1 MLLKNTKY
9 NPRPDPEADGY
20 VTTPDNVKI
29 RYARWKAATAPIRGT
44 VMLLQGRTEYIEKG
58 YEVIKELR
66 KKGFEVISFDWRG
79 QGGSERM
86 LENPR
91 KGYVDEFDEYVTD
104 LETIVADVALPD
116 CRPPFYVLAHSTGAL
131 VALLAAPK
139 IPNKIR
145 RMVLC
150 SPLLGLGV
158 QPVSQPTVK
167 FAAGALT
174 ALGVADMYLGG
185 SGTPAADQAF
195 SGNVLTSDTRRF
207 ERNRKFLEDFDE
219 LAIGGPT
226 AGWVFA
232 ACKAIEQVHDP
243 DFYQQ
248 IRIPVLFIIAGKD
261 RVVDNTATEIMAKN
275 LRSGSSLT
283 IDGAM
288 HEIMQERDMY
298 REQFLAAL
306 FSFIPGSERD

>member
-1 MLLKNTKY
+1 M
-9 NPRPDPEADGY
+9 
-20 VTTPDNVKI
+20 V
-29 RYARWKAATAPIRGT
+29 
-44 VMLLQGRTEYIEKG
+44 LQGRTEYIEKS
-58 YEVIKELR
+58 YEIVRELQA
-66 KKGFEVISFDWRG
+66 KGFEVICFDWRG
-79 QGGSERM
+79 QGGSDRM

-116 CRPPFYVLAHSTGAL
+116 CKPPFYVLAHSTGAL

-158 QPVSQPTVK
+158 QPASQSTIKIV
-167 FAAGALT
+167 AGTMT
-174 ALGVADMYLGG
+174 ALGFADMFLGG
-185 SGTPAADQAF
+185 DGTPAKDQAF
-195 SGNVLTSDTRRF
+195 SGNLLTSDTERF
-207 ERNRKFLEDFDE
+207 ERNRRFLEQFDE
-219 LAIGGPT
+219 LLIGNPT

-232 ACKAIEQVHDP
+232 ACKAMDRVHDP

-248 IRIPVLFIIAGKD
+248 IRIPVLFLIAGKD
-261 RVVDNTATEIMAKN
+261 RVVDNNATEIMAHN

-288 HEIMQERDMY
+288 HELMQERDLF
-298 REQFLAAL
+298 REQLLAAL
-306 FSFIPGSERD
+306 FSFIPGTERG